1 MLHGYKK
8 IIQPNLP
15 VRPITFSFALKKTF
29 LLLAWCSITG
39 WHHIIASSVIL
50 NSTAFIRHLQ
60 LSLCCIHMSVE
71 TTDVWFFICCTTLYI
86 TWKKQNTWPSHYE
99 KVKAGK
105 DFCVTHRVSSF
116 PFSFHSLNHN
126 SLWFSRSCDIS
137 TSLDQLGLGID
148 QWYKKKR
155 ENLSVS
161 FVCTNVDKAKHCQ
174 HHQMLINLEGNYL
187 MAN

>member
-71 TTDVWFFICCTTLYI
+71 TTDVWFFICCTTLHI
-86 TWKKQNTWPSHYE
+86 TWKKTKH
-99 KVKAGK
+99 
-105 DFCVTHRVSSF
+105 VTQPLWKGESRKGFLCHTSGEQFS
-116 PFSFHSLNHN
+116 FSFHSLNHN

-148 QWYKKKR
+148 QWYKKK
-155 ENLSVS
+155 EGKSV
-161 FVCTNVDKAKHCQ
+161 CKLC
-174 HHQMLINLEGNYL
+174 MY
-187 MAN
+187 